1 MSVKSPLLDNPAVSS
16 TSRSSGQG
24 LRKIPGDY
32 GLPFFGPLF
41 DRFSFFYCQGPEKY
55 FTYRMQKYQSTV
67 FRANMPPGPFISSNS
82 KVVVLLDSK
91 SFPILFD
98 GSKVEKKDIFTG
110 TYMPSTKLTGGYRVL
125 SYLDPSE
132 PNHSKLKQLFLS
144 LIHSRSEFIIPEF
157 RKSFGELFD
166 TIDSD
171 LAAKGKV
178 NFDAPTGGLN
188 EKACF
193 DFLARSWLS
202 TNPADTEL
210 GDGAPSRIIPW
221 FLFTVAPI
229 APLGLPCFIEDPLL
243 HTIRL
248 PPCLVKRG
256 YQELYNFFYINGGG
270 ILDEGEKMGIK
281 RDEVCHNLL
290 FFVCFNSFTG
300 MKAHFPNIIKWISRL
315 DLRED
320 WKNAPKLGAML
331 EICPNSN
338 ISFRIQG
345 LGFKI
350 QDSRFRVQELAHAEL
365 TEISNSGAVFQ
376 LFLTLGQFSKIA
388 LQIGA
393 VSQFSLDLKIQKQLI
408 DEIRSA
414 VKSNEGKVTMKAI
427 EEMPLVKS
435 VIFEI
440 LRLDPAAPYQ
450 YAKAKTDLVIES
462 HESTFEVKQGEMLF
476 GYQPIVTKDP
486 KVFERAEEFVA
497 DRFVGVEGEK
507 LLKYVVWSNG
517 PETEDPMVDNKQCAG
532 KNLVELFSRLL
543 VVELFIRYD
552 SFKVELGSSLLCPQ
566 VTFTSLTKATAEG

>member
-1 MSVKSPLLDNPAVSS
+1 MSVESPLLDDPAVSS

-41 DRFSFFYCQGPEKY
+41 DRISFFYCQGPEKY
-55 FTYRMQKYQSTV
+55 FKSRMQKYQSTV

-98 GSKVEKKDIFTG
+98 VSKVEKKNIFIG

-132 PNHSKLKQLFLS
+132 PNHSKLKQLFFS
-144 LIHSRSEFIIPEF
+144 LMHSRSEFIIPEF
-157 RKSFGELFD
+157 RTSFGELFD
-166 TIDSD
+166 TLESN
-171 LAAKGKV
+171 LAAKGKA

-193 DFLARSWLS
+193 NFLARSLLS

-210 GDGAPSRIIPW
+210 GDGAPSRILPW
-221 FLFTVAPI
+221 FLFTAAPI
-229 APLGLPCFIEDPLL
+229 ASIGLPCFIEDPLF
-243 HTIRL
+243 HTFRL

-256 YQELYNFFYINGGG
+256 YQELYNFFYTNGGG

-290 FFVCFNSFTG
+290 FFVCFNAFTG
-300 MKAHFPNIIKWISRL
+300 IKAHIPNIIKRISR
-315 DLRED
+315 
-320 WKNAPKLGAML
+320 
-331 EICPNSN
+331 
-338 ISFRIQG
+338 
-345 LGFKI
+345 
-350 QDSRFRVQELAHAEL
+350 
-365 TEISNSGAVFQ
+365 
-376 LFLTLGQFSKIA
+376 
-388 LQIGA
+388 
-393 VSQFSLDLKIQKQLI
+393 LDLKIQKQLI

-414 VKSNEGKVTMKAI
+414 VKSSEGNVTMKAI

-435 VIFEI
+435 VIYEV
-440 LRLDPAAPYQ
+440 LRLHPAAPFQ
-450 YAKAKTDLVIES
+450 YAKAKTDMVIES
-462 HESTFEVKQGEMLF
+462 HESTFEVKQGEVLF

-517 PETEDPMVDNKQCAG
+517 PETEDPTADNKQCAG
-532 KNLVELFSRLL
+532 KNLVVLISRLF

-552 SFKVELGSSLLCPQ
+552 SFKVELGSSLLYPQ
-566 VTFTSLTKATAEG
+566 VTFTSLTKATAGG

>member
-1 MSVKSPLLDNPAVSS
+1 M
-16 TSRSSGQG
+16 
-24 LRKIPGDY
+24 
-32 GLPFFGPLF
+32 
-41 DRFSFFYCQGPEKY
+41 E
-55 FTYRMQKYQSTV
+55 KYQSTV

-98 GSKVEKKDIFTG
+98 VSKVEKKDIFTG

-144 LIHSRSEFIIPEF
+144 LVHSRSEFIIPEF
-157 RKSFGELFD
+157 RTSFGELFD
-166 TIDSD
+166 TLESN

-178 NFDAPTGGLN
+178 NFDAPTGTGLN

-193 DFLARSWLS
+193 NFLARSWLS

-210 GDGAPSRIIPW
+210 GDEAPSRIIPW

-229 APLGLPCFIEDPLL
+229 APVGLPCFIEDPLF

-256 YQELYNFFYINGGG
+256 YQELYNFFYTNGGG

-315 DLRED
+315 DL
-320 WKNAPKLGAML
+320 
-331 EICPNSN
+331 
-338 ISFRIQG
+338 
-345 LGFKI
+345 
-350 QDSRFRVQELAHAEL
+350 
-365 TEISNSGAVFQ
+365 
-376 LFLTLGQFSKIA
+376 
-388 LQIGA
+388 
-393 VSQFSLDLKIQKQLI
+393 KIQKQLI

-435 VIFEI
+435 
-440 LRLDPAAPYQ
+440 

-462 HESTFEVKQGEMLF
+462 HESTFEVKQGEVLF

-517 PETEDPMVDNKQCAG
+517 PETEDPTVDNKQCSG
-532 KNLVELFSRLL
+532 KNLVVLLSRLF

-566 VTFTSLTKATAEG
+566 VTFTSLTKATAGG